1 MSKDLDSLSL
11 TEIQRLL
18 ELIVTEE
25 ERLEHRLNCP
35 QRDATKDFTR
45 MRRLA
50 TLRQIV
56 IPRYRE
62 ERNKLFEQLRSRLPQ
77 SL

>member
-45 MRRLA
+45 MQRLA
-50 TLRQIV
+50 TLRQVI

-62 ERNKLFEQLRSRLPQ
+62 TRNKLFEQLRSRLPQ